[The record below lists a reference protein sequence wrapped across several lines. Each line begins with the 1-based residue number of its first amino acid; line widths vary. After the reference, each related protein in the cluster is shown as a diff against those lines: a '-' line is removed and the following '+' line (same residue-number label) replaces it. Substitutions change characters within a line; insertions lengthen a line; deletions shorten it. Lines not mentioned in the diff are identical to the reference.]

1 MDFEAALGE
10 IGTWLEGRYRW
21 AVVGGLGLAA
31 YGLARTTL
39 DLDIAVDAAAQDA
52 LIARLEGLGYRTL
65 HRSSG
70 YSNHLHDSSARGR
83 VDIVYVAGETADRLF
98 GEARRFPGPGGR
110 DVPVPR
116 PEHLA
121 AMKALSI
128 KNDPDRV
135 LRDLEDVRFL
145 LSLPGVD
152 REEVRRHF
160 ERYGLLEKFRA
171 IE

>member
-1 MDFEAALGE
+1 
-10 IGTWLEGRYRW
+10 
-21 AVVGGLGLAA
+21 
-31 YGLARTTL
+31 
-39 DLDIAVDAAAQDA
+39 
-52 LIARLEGLGYRTL
+52 
-65 HRSSG
+65 
-70 YSNHLHDSSARGR
+70 
-83 VDIVYVAGETADRLF
+83 
-98 GEARRFPGPGGR
+98 
-110 DVPVPR
+110 
-116 PEHLA
+116 
-121 AMKALSI
+121 MKALSI